1 MIKLVHQRKNELS
14 MLNNPSEIVLNSLH
28 CEPSQQNTQQTM
40 PQQNKNYK
48 SKPIFLLSPPPQM
61 TITPQQYKCI
71 QLARLVAHF
80 MVSFSTQV
88 LLIKKSVL
96 ITTFDF

>member
-14 MLNNPSEIVLNSLH
+14 MLNNPSEVVLNNLH

-40 PQQNKNYK
+40 PQLNKNYK
-48 SKPIFLLSPPPQM
+48 SKPIFFHPPQM

-71 QLARLVAHF
+71 QLAQLVVLF
-80 MVSFSTQV
+80 MVSFATQV
-88 LLIKKSVL
+88 LLI
-96 ITTFDF
+96 